1 MNENN
6 ACLLLDE
13 DFVVVQQLN
22 KEWPN
27 IFRTYF
33 LSKTTRLPQITTGAT
48 SDDDLVFYVTK
59 KIDDNSQSKSK
70 YPSKYLYKIV

>member
-1 MNENN
+1 MNVNN
-6 ACLLLDE
+6 VRFLLDE

-33 LSKTTRLPQITTGAT
+33 LSKTTRLPQIATGAT

-70 YPSKYLYKIV
+70 DS